1 MLFEPLDH
9 ILGTRSKVRLLRV
22 LVPLDRPVSGREAAR
37 LAGLS
42 HQAIAVLDDLAAA
55 GIVERQEASG
65 QHLYTFARS
74 NSLAPVIERLFSEE
88 RMRAAEL
95 FRRLAWF
102 LGSTESVLGAVIFGS
117 AARGEAVP
125 GSDLD
130 LLVVVPDATSKRW
143 AADRLVDLSP
153 DVRRMF
159 GAELSPVVLT
169 LAELHRQHAE
179 GDPFI
184 EEVLRDERTVIGLP
198 IRELVGGQARP
209 A

>member
-55 GIVERQEASG
+55 GIVERREASG

-74 NSLAPVIERLFSEE
+74 NRLAPVIERLFEEE
-88 RMRAAEL
+88 RSRSEEL
-95 FRRLAWF
+95 FRRLARI
-102 LGSTESVLGAVIFGS
+102 LGRTQAVLGAVIFGS

-130 LLVVVPDATSKRW
+130 LLVIVSTPRSKKRVH
-143 AADRLVDLSP
+143 DRLVDLSP
-153 DVRRMF
+153 AIRAEF
-159 GAELSPVVLT
+159 GLELSPVVLT
-169 LAELHRQHAE
+169 LAQLRRQHAD
-179 GDPFI
+179 GDPFV
-184 EEVLRDERTVIGLP
+184 EEVLRDERTVVGWS
-198 IRELVGGQARP
+198 IRELVTR
-209 A
+209 